1 MVTVFDRDRR
11 ERSVTRAI
19 RGVTSR
25 PGRLA
30 ALVIAFA
37 VSMAHAGYLLVD
49 KEGDRTLVSKGRVKE
64 LAGDG
69 QGPQSVFDLGA
80 ARAWMSNPERRV
92 YWEGTIEEL
101 CSTIRETASS
111 MAKQM
116 EQSIESQLARLP
128 PESRAKVEELRK
140 SLAAKR
146 AAEEKQEKPGPG
158 VVKVERTAETA
169 TIAGQPTRKYR
180 VLVDGKLY
188 EEDWLTTDPA
198 LSKEF
203 ALDKASAVMS
213 RVSACAASSDPE
225 GSEGKDVDEGRVYQ
239 KLYPQGWPLKA
250 VSHAGGKTRTKT
262 EVTGVESRNVS
273 EREFQPPTDYRKAPL
288 GEVMFSGM
296 SGGTGD

>member
-1 MVTVFDRDRR
+1 V
-11 ERSVTRAI
+11 RSRS
-19 RGVTSR
+19 GC
-25 PGRLA
+25 LA
-30 ALVIAFA
+30 ALAIAFA
-37 VSMAHAGYLLVD
+37 ASTAYGGYLLVD
-49 KEGDRTLVSKGRVKE
+49 KDGDRTLVSKGRVKE
-64 LAGDG
+64 LGG
-69 QGPQSVFDLGA
+69 EGEGPQSVFDLGA
-80 ARAWMSNPERRV
+80 ARAWMSNPERKI
-92 YWEGTIEEL
+92 YWEGTIDEL
-101 CSTIRETASS
+101 CATIRETAST

-116 EQSIESQLARLP
+116 EQSIDSQLAKLP

-146 AAEEKQEKPGPG
+146 AAEEQHEKPGPG
-158 VVKVERTAETA
+158 VIKIDRTAETA

-180 VLVDGKLY
+180 VLVDGKPY

-225 GSEGKDVDEGRVYQ
+225 GSHGKDVDEGRVYQ

-262 EVTGVESRNVS
+262 EITDVKPQEVPES
-273 EREFQPPTDYRKAPL
+273 EFQPPAGFRKAPL

-296 SGGTGD
+296 NGAGGSRD